1 MDPVKRGLG
10 LQPQV
15 VNVELVVAEDR
26 EFLPVHLRS
35 VLTCVRIIAALPA
48 RPFPVSWQHKGNV

>member
-26 EFLPVHLRS
+26 EQREVPDRVD
-35 VLTCVRIIAALPA
+35 
-48 RPFPVSWQHKGNV
+48 GNVPAARA